1 MTAAAHDASVLAVL
15 AGTLLGV
22 TGLDGMPHYVRTQ
35 TLPRGNPRPP
45 AAVIQPTPCSQAYG
59 QITANR
65 AANGSPLPK
74 FDGPH
79 RRYGTCGY
87 LPQQLNCAYGT
98 DTTGYTGRG
107 QTVGIVLWYAS
118 ATQPADVNRFS
129 RAHDWPQFRP
139 GQYHQVLPGSFNQ
152 GRFCGGVQQEQA
164 IDITS
169 IRFDSRHGTRCQR
182 GVLRR
187 RQLLRRRP
195 ARRPRPCRA
204 RQSVIDNSWGNLLSS
219 YTINTVRAY
228 EQLF

>member
-1 MTAAAHDASVLAVL
+1 VTAAAHDASVLAVL

-87 LPQQLNCAYGT
+87 RLFAVEREFGFHGCLVTPRLGRCAT
-98 DTTGYTGRG
+98 
-107 QTVGIVLWYAS
+107 
-118 ATQPADVNRFS
+118 
-129 RAHDWPQFRP
+129 
-139 GQYHQVLPGSFNQ
+139 
-152 GRFCGGVQQEQA
+152 
-164 IDITS
+164 
-169 IRFDSRHGTRCQR
+169 
-182 GVLRR
+182 
-187 RQLLRRRP
+187 
-195 ARRPRPCRA
+195 
-204 RQSVIDNSWGNLLSS
+204 
-219 YTINTVRAY
+219 
-228 EQLF
+228 

>member
-1 MTAAAHDASVLAVL
+1 MTAAAHDASVPAVL
-15 AGTLLGV
+15 AGTVLGV

-118 ATQPADVNRFS
+118 ATQPADVNRSAAPTTGRSFAPASTTRCCPDRSIKGASVAGSS
-129 RAHDWPQFRP
+129 RNRQ
-139 GQYHQVLPGSFNQ
+139 S
-152 GRFCGGVQQEQA
+152 
-164 IDITS
+164 TS
-169 IRFDSRHGTRCQR
+169 PRFDSIHDMAPDANVVYYAAGSCFDDD
-182 GVLRR
+182 
-187 RQLLRRRP
+187 LLDAL
-195 ARRPRPCRA
+195 AR
-204 RQSVIDNSWGNLLSS
+204 VVHDN
-219 YTINTVRAY
+219 
-228 EQLF
+228 Q

>member
-1 MTAAAHDASVLAVL
+1 VTAAAHDASVPAVL
-15 AGTLLGV
+15 AGTVLGV

-87 LPQQLNCAYGT
+87 LPQQLNGAYGT

-169 IRFDSRHGTRCQR
+169 IHDMAPDANVVYYGAGSCFDDD
-182 GVLRR
+182 
-187 RQLLRRRP
+187 LLDAL
-195 ARRPRPCRA
+195 ARVGA
-204 RQSVIDNSWGNLLSS
+204 
-219 YTINTVRAY
+219 
-228 EQLF
+228 

>member
-1 MTAAAHDASVLAVL
+1 MTAAAHDASVPAVL

-87 LPQQLNCAYGT
+87 LPQQLNGAYGT

-169 IRFDSRHGTRCQR
+169 IRFTTWHPMPTWCITPPAAASTTTCSTPSPVSCTTISD
-182 GVLRR
+182 
-187 RQLLRRRP
+187 RQLLGEP
-195 ARRPRPCRA
+195 PVELQHQYGPR
-204 RQSVIDNSWGNLLSS
+204 L
-219 YTINTVRAY
+219 
-228 EQLF
+228 